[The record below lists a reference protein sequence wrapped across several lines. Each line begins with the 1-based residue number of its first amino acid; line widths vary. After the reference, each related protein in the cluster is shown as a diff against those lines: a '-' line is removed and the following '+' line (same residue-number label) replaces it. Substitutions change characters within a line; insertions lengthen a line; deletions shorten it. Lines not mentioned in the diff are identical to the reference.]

1 VIATVLTGR
10 RVTWIVL
17 AFSVIALL
25 LLAPVTG
32 KLTSVQNNDAI
43 NYLPRGAQSTQV
55 QQILAELP
63 GGNTAD
69 AVVVYARTGGL
80 SGPDL
85 ARVAAARTAV
95 ANGVDLAAPLGPLVG
110 STDHAAALFRVPL
123 SSAADVLPDKV
134 ARIRDLT
141 ASTGDLAVAVTGPG
155 AAKVDATNQFAGV
168 DLTLLLAA
176 AAVVALLL
184 LLIYRSPIL
193 WLLPLVSGG
202 LAVVVAMSATY
213 ALARWAGLT
222 VTALSSGILYV
233 LVFGVGTDYA
243 LLLVSRYREQLRRH
257 DDHRHAMAQALRSAV
272 PPIIA
277 SAATV
282 VLSLCCL
289 LFASVNS
296 DRGLGPVLAAGVLAA
311 LLVNLTTLPALLLAA
326 GRRVFWPAVPAL
338 GSPET
343 GARAWHRLGAALS
356 RRPRR
361 AWLSTTALLALATV
375 GLSTLQLGLPAD
387 KSFTTTVDSITG
399 QQMIDAHF
407 PSGSSSPTLV
417 LVHPATATDT
427 RSALRATP
435 GVAAVTTS
443 NESPQW
449 SEVSVVLT
457 SAPDSPAAT
466 ATIEALRARVAAVPG
481 ADALVGGPTAI
492 ALDTDRGAAHDR
504 SIVFPLVLLVV
515 LAVLGLLL
523 RSLIAPVLLTATVV
537 VSFAASFGL
546 SALIFR
552 YVLGF
557 AGTDQGV
564 PLYAFIFLV
573 ALGVDYNI
581 FLMSRAREEAQ
592 RHGLAE
598 GTRRSLALT
607 GTVITSAGVVLA
619 ATFGVLA
626 LLPIVIMTEVGISV
640 ALGILLDTLVVR
652 SILVPALSL
661 DIGRWMWWPAP
672 LGKSPPEPMPSDL
685 KRPLAT
691 PPAGR

>member
-10 RVTWIVL
+10 RATWIVL
-17 AFSVIALL
+17 AFSLIALAL
-25 LLAPVTG
+25 LSPVTG
-32 KLTSVQNNDAI
+32 KLKSVQNNDAI
-43 NYLPRGAQSTQV
+43 NYLPRGSQSTQV
-55 QQILAELP
+55 QRILADLP
-63 GGNTAD
+63 GGNTA

-85 ARVAAARTAV
+85 ARVAATRTAV
-95 ANGVDLAAPLGPLVG
+95 AKGVDIAAPVSPVIR
-110 STDHAAALFRVPL
+110 SSDHAAALFRVPL
-123 SSAADVLPDKV
+123 SSAAAALPDKV
-134 ARIRDLT
+134 ARIRALT
-141 ASTGDLAVAVTGPG
+141 SGTGGLDVAVTGPG
-155 AAKVDATNQFAGV
+155 AAQVDSANQFAGV
-168 DLTLLLAA
+168 DLKLLLAA
-176 AAVVALLL
+176 ATVVALLL

-193 WLLPLVSGG
+193 WLLPLMASG
-202 LAVVVAMSATY
+202 LAVVVAMSVTY
-213 ALARWAGLT
+213 ALARWAALT

-233 LVFGVGTDYA
+233 LVFGAGTDYA

-277 SAATV
+277 SATTV
-282 VLSLCCL
+282 VLSLLCL

-296 DRGLGPVLAAGVLAA
+296 DRGLGPVLAVGVLAA
-311 LLVNLTTLPALLLAA
+311 LLVNLATLPALLLVA

-338 GSPET
+338 GSPAM
-343 GARAWHRLGAALS
+343 GGRAWHRLGAALS
-356 RRPRR
+356 RQPRR
-361 AWLSTTALLALATV
+361 VWLVTVTLLALAAI
-375 GLSTLQLGLPAD
+375 GLTTLQLGLPAD
-387 KSFTTTVDSITG
+387 KSFTTTVDSIRG
-399 QQMIDAHF
+399 QQLIDAHF
-407 PSGSSSPTLV
+407 PSGSSSPTVILIR
-417 LVHPATATDT
+417 PGRAAGT
-427 RSALRATP
+427 RSAVGATP
-435 GVAAVTTS
+435 GVAAVATS

-449 SEVSVVLT
+449 TELSVVLT
-457 SAPDSPAAT
+457 SAPDSHAAT
-466 ATIEALRARVAAVPG
+466 ATIDRLRSRLAAMPA

-504 SIVFPLVLLVV
+504 AIVFPLVLLVV

-523 RSLIAPVLLTATVV
+523 KSLVAPVLLTATVM

-581 FLMSRAREEAQ
+581 FLMSRAREEAR

-607 GTVITSAGVVLA
+607 GTVITSAGIVLA

-626 LLPIVIMTEVGISV
+626 MLPIVIMIEVGVSV

-661 DIGRWMWWPAP
+661 DIGRWMWWPAR
-672 LGKSPPEPMPSDL
+672 LGKAPPEP
-685 KRPLAT
+685 LAE
-691 PPAGR
+691 R

>member
-1 VIATVLTGR
+1 MIATVLTGR
-10 RVTWIVL
+10 RATWIVL
-17 AFSVIALL
+17 AFSLIALAL
-25 LLAPVTG
+25 LSPVTG
-32 KLTSVQNNDAI
+32 KLKSVQNNDAI
-43 NYLPRGAQSTQV
+43 NYLPRGSQSTQV
-55 QQILAELP
+55 QRILADLP
-63 GGNTAD
+63 GGNTA

-85 ARVAAARTAV
+85 ARVAATRTAV
-95 ANGVDLAAPLGPLVG
+95 AKGVDIAAPVSPVIR
-110 STDHAAALFRVPL
+110 SSDHAAALFRVPL
-123 SSAADVLPDKV
+123 SSAAAALPDKV
-134 ARIRDLT
+134 ARIRALT
-141 ASTGDLAVAVTGPG
+141 SGTGGLDVAVTGPG
-155 AAKVDATNQFAGV
+155 AAQVDSANQFAGV
-168 DLTLLLAA
+168 DLKLLLAA
-176 AAVVALLL
+176 ATVVALLL

-193 WLLPLVSGG
+193 WLLPLMASG
-202 LAVVVAMSATY
+202 LAVVVAMSVTY
-213 ALARWAGLT
+213 ALARWAALT

-233 LVFGVGTDYA
+233 LVFGAGTDYA

-277 SAATV
+277 SATTV
-282 VLSLCCL
+282 VLSLLCL

-296 DRGLGPVLAAGVLAA
+296 DRGLGPVLAVGVLAA
-311 LLVNLTTLPALLLAA
+311 LLVNLATLPALLLVA

-338 GSPET
+338 GSPAM
-343 GARAWHRLGAALS
+343 GGRAWHRLGAALS
-356 RRPRR
+356 RQPRR
-361 AWLSTTALLALATV
+361 AWLVTVTLLALAAI
-375 GLSTLQLGLPAD
+375 GLTTLQLGLPAD
-387 KSFTTTVDSITG
+387 KSFTTTVDSIRG
-399 QQMIDAHF
+399 QQLIDAHF
-407 PSGSSSPTLV
+407 PSGSSSPTVILIR
-417 LVHPATATDT
+417 PGSAAGT
-427 RSALRATP
+427 RSAVGATP
-435 GVAAVTTS
+435 GVAAVATS

-449 SEVSVVLT
+449 TELSVVLT
-457 SAPDSPAAT
+457 SAPDSHAAT
-466 ATIEALRARVAAVPG
+466 ATIDRLRSRLAAMPA

-504 SIVFPLVLLVV
+504 TIVFPLVLLVV

-523 RSLIAPVLLTATVV
+523 KSLVAPVLLTATVM

-573 ALGVDYNI
+573 ALGVDYNV
-581 FLMSRAREEAQ
+581 FLMSRAREEAR

-607 GTVITSAGVVLA
+607 GTVITSAGIVLA

-626 LLPIVIMTEVGISV
+626 MLPIVIMIEVGVSV

-661 DIGRWMWWPAP
+661 DIGRWMWWPAR
-672 LGKSPPEPMPSDL
+672 LGKAPPEPLACDL
-685 KRPLAT
+685 KPLVAAPT
-691 PPAGR
+691 AAR

>member
-1 VIATVLTGR
+1 
-10 RVTWIVL
+10 
-17 AFSVIALL
+17 
-25 LLAPVTG
+25 
-32 KLTSVQNNDAI
+32 
-43 NYLPRGAQSTQV
+43 
-55 QQILAELP
+55 
-63 GGNTAD
+63 
-69 AVVVYARTGGL
+69 
-80 SGPDL
+80 
-85 ARVAAARTAV
+85 
-95 ANGVDLAAPLGPLVG
+95 
-110 STDHAAALFRVPL
+110 
-123 SSAADVLPDKV
+123 
-134 ARIRDLT
+134 
-141 ASTGDLAVAVTGPG
+141 
-155 AAKVDATNQFAGV
+155 
-168 DLTLLLAA
+168 
-176 AAVVALLL
+176 
-184 LLIYRSPIL
+184 
-193 WLLPLVSGG
+193 
-202 LAVVVAMSATY
+202 
-213 ALARWAGLT
+213 
-222 VTALSSGILYV
+222 
-233 LVFGVGTDYA
+233 
-243 LLLVSRYREQLRRH
+243 
-257 DDHRHAMAQALRSAV
+257 
-272 PPIIA
+272 
-277 SAATV
+277 
-282 VLSLCCL
+282 
-289 LFASVNS
+289 
-296 DRGLGPVLAAGVLAA
+296 VLAAGVGAA
-311 LLVNLTTLPALLLAA
+311 LLVSLTTLPALLLAA

-343 GARAWHRLGAALS
+343 GGRAWHRLGAALS

-361 AWLSTTALLALATV
+361 AWLSTTALLALAAI

-387 KSFTTTVDSITG
+387 KSFTTTVDSISG
-399 QQMIDAHF
+399 QQMIEAHF

-417 LVHPATATDT
+417 LVRPGSAAARSTAG
-427 RSALRATP
+427 ATP

-449 SEVSVVLT
+449 SELSVVLT
-457 SAPDSPAAT
+457 SPPEGHAAT
-466 ATIEALRARVAAVPG
+466 ATIEALRARLAAVPG

-504 SIVFPLVLLVV
+504 RIVFPLVLLFV

-523 RSLIAPVLLTATVV
+523 RSLLAPVLLTATVV

-581 FLMSRAREEAQ
+581 FLMSRAREEAH

-607 GTVITSAGVVLA
+607 GTVITSAGIVLA

-626 LLPIVIMTEVGISV
+626 LLPIVIMIEVGISV

-672 LGKSPPEPMPSDL
+672 LGKSPPEPLPSDL
-685 KRPLAT
+685 KPSFAAPPTGRKKPRGPHEPPTVLPGTAADQHTASPTPHAPLLT
-691 PPAGR
+691 HRRPPA

>member
-1 VIATVLTGR
+1 MLTGR
-10 RVTWIVL
+10 RATWIVL

-55 QQILAELP
+55 QQILADLP

-69 AVVVYARTGGL
+69 AVVVYARTGSL

-85 ARVAAARTAV
+85 ARVAAARTAL
-95 ANGVDLAAPLGPLVG
+95 ATGVDLAAPIGPLVE
-110 STDHAAALFRVPL
+110 STDLAAALFRVPL

-141 ASTGDLAVAVTGPG
+141 ASTGDLKVAVTGPG

-184 LLIYRSPIL
+184 LLIYSSPIL

-296 DRGLGPVLAAGVLAA
+296 DRGLGPVLAAGVGAA
-311 LLVNLTTLPALLLAA
+311 LLVNLTTLPALLLLA

-338 GSPET
+338 GSLET

-361 AWLSTTALLALATV
+361 AWLGTTALLALAAI

-387 KSFTTTVDSITG
+387 KSFTTTVDSISG
-399 QQMIDAHF
+399 QQMIEAHF

-417 LVHPATATDT
+417 LVRPGSAAARSTAG
-427 RSALRATP
+427 ATP

-449 SEVSVVLT
+449 SELSVVLT
-457 SAPDSPAAT
+457 SPPEGHAAT
-466 ATIEALRARVAAVPG
+466 ATIEALRARLAAVPG

-504 SIVFPLVLLVV
+504 RIVFPLVLLVV

-607 GTVITSAGVVLA
+607 GTVITSAGIVLA

-626 LLPIVIMTEVGISV
+626 LLPIVIMIEVGISV

-672 LGKSPPEPMPSDL
+672 LGKSPPEPLPSDL
-685 KRPLAT
+685 K
-691 PPAGR
+691 PPVAAPPTTR